1 MQGSDSCIVAHE
13 HNHIMVD
20 PIRFLICKHL
30 INGHPLA
37 TMTAGV
43 ERPVNRPRI
52 RQRGDDSSVDAII
65 IVPHLIM
72 FRRILGALSVRL
84 VFQRAIVL
92 WNLEF
97 GMKIV
102 AKVPLVIRNTRS
114 GATVR
119 EEPALPF
126 RVPIHQVFVS
136 QYTRYLLESEMPG
149 CVIAIIELAMTFIP
163 AISLNNCFVV

>member
-1 MQGSDSCIVAHE
+1 
-13 HNHIMVD
+13 
-20 PIRFLICKHL
+20 
-30 INGHPLA
+30 
-37 TMTAGV
+37 
-43 ERPVNRPRI
+43 
-52 RQRGDDSSVDAII
+52 
-65 IVPHLIM
+65 M

-92 WNLEF
+92 RNLEF

-126 RVPIHQVFVS
+126 RVPIHQIFVGIGDAGLRDCDYRAGDGIHS
-136 QYTRYLLESEMPG
+136 GDLLE
-149 CVIAIIELAMTFIP
+149 
-163 AISLNNCFVV
+163 